1 MDYLNKTNKST
12 ASQQPLEPSSD
23 ESMRINRREVLARI
37 SKGIVYAAPATLA
50 LLSLQA
56 KAGS

>member
-1 MDYLNKTNKST
+1 MDSLNKTDKST
-12 ASQQPLEPSSD
+12 SSQQPLEQSAD
-23 ESMRINRREVLARI
+23 ESMRINRREVLARV
-37 SKGIVYAAPATLA
+37 SKGIIYAAPATLA